1 MRHKILEGLPSY
13 GELPQQ
19 FSATGLGK
27 HREGLVVQFVPKSG
41 DPWVGNFQR
50 GMGSLE
56 KVFDHPN
63 PTLLV
68 VVAGGQGYV
77 IEVTARGVS
86 QTFGGMLETAF
97 EIPEQQLL
105 VFGDRTEFQAFGS
118 SGPRWRSAR
127 ISWDGF
133 HALAVDGNEL
143 VGEAWSYEGIWLPF
157 RLDLRSGQHEGGAVV
172 A

>member
-1 MRHKILEGLPSY
+1 MRHKILEGLPPY

-19 FSATGLGK
+19 FSATGLGT
-27 HREGLVVQFVPKSG
+27 HREGLVVQFVPVSG
-41 DPWVGNFQR
+41 GPWVGNFQR

-56 KVFDHPN
+56 GIFDHPN

-77 IEVTARGVS
+77 IEVTARQVK

-97 EIPEQQLL
+97 EIPKQELL
-105 VFGDRTEFQAFGS
+105 VFGDPTEFQAFGS
-118 SGPRWRSAR
+118 SGPFWHSAR

-133 HALAVDGNEL
+133 ML
-143 VGEAWSYEGIWLPF
+143 LP
-157 RLDLRSGQHEGGAVV
+157 
-172 A
+172 